1 MNIKKHIPNTLTLLN
16 LLCGSVAIKFA
27 VNGQMS
33 IAGAL
38 MMLSLLFDFF
48 DGFAARLLGVSSA
61 IGKDLDSLADMVTF
75 GVLPGFFMFY
85 LLQQC
90 TAGGDEAS
98 YMQYVP
104 YLGFVITLFSALRLA
119 KFNNDTR
126 QSDRF
131 IGVPTPANSMLIC
144 SLGVLYQAEPTHMQW
159 LMNMPVLLLLTGV
172 CSYLLVSEL
181 PLIALKFKHF
191 GIAGNQYRYILLA
204 ISLVLLVILKIAALP
219 LIIVLYILLS
229 IVDNIFSNKA
239 AKS

>member
-1 MNIKKHIPNTLTLLN
+1 MSIKKHIPNTLTLLN
-16 LLCGSVAIKFA
+16 LFCGSIAIKFA
-27 VNGQMS
+27 VNGQLSM
-33 IAGAL
+33 AGAL
-38 MMLSLLFDFF
+38 MMLSLVFDFF

-90 TAGGDEAS
+90 NIGVENQG
-98 YMQYVP
+98 YIRYLP
-104 YLGFVITLFSALRLA
+104 YLGFAVTLFSALRLA

-144 SLGVLYQAEPTHMQW
+144 SLGVLYENEPSQMQW
-159 LMNMPVLLLLTGV
+159 LMNMPILLALTAV

-181 PLIALKFKHF
+181 PLIALKFKQF
-191 GIAGNQYRYILLA
+191 GFNGNQYRYLLLA
-204 ISLVLLVILKIAALP
+204 LSLLLLVILKIAAVP